1 MSVFSKRAA
10 AEEAMREGEVAEC
23 GGQYMRWGYD
33 NSNVLPSGLAN
44 KLENAD
50 WGIFSVKYKPGEEV

>member
-1 MSVFSKRAA
+1 MFSKRAA

-33 NSNVLPSGLAN
+33 DNKVLPPGLAK